1 VGHVERKQDAL
12 SKKGAKMK
20 HVLKSLVALF
30 FLIAIT
36 RLSFSAPKNP
46 SDDIKVVHGRDG
58 RIDTFHLAGTVWEE
72 LSRSVAMQ
80 IKNSDMISNDEV
92 STKLLGLSLSKSLEP
107 ALCADEQFATQ
118 IKVGSCSGFL
128 VSDSHIVTAGHC
140 LLSQADCDNKSW
152 VFDYE
157 LKYAEDLDYTVV
169 PSRNIFKCKKI
180 ISQHAD
186 SNTFT
191 DRLDFALIQLDHSVI
206 NRRPLTVR
214 LEGKIENNAPL
225 AVIGHPDG
233 IPKKFADGAK
243 VMEND
248 DEVFFSTNLDTFHV
262 NSGSPVFNFET
273 GVVEGIL
280 VRGAL
285 DYVFDAASNCS
296 RVNTIFNGCK
306 DKSCALEDVTRI
318 SQVEKLKEILSSY

>member
-1 VGHVERKQDAL
+1 
-12 SKKGAKMK
+12 MK
-20 HVLKSLVALF
+20 YVLKSLVALF
-30 FLIAIT
+30 FLIVIT

-46 SDDIKVVHGRDG
+46 SDDIKVVHGHDG
-58 RIDTFHLAGTVWEE
+58 RVDTFHLRGTVWED

-80 IKNSDMISNDEV
+80 IKNSDMISIDEV
-92 STKLLGLSLSKSLEP
+92 STKLLGVSLSKSQKL
-107 ALCADEQFATQ
+107 ALCPDELFNTQ
-118 IKVGSCSGFL
+118 ITVGQCSGFL
-128 VSDSHIVTAGHC
+128 VSDNHIVTAGHC
-140 LLSQADCDNKSW
+140 ILSQADCDNMSW

-169 PSRNIFKCKKI
+169 PSKNIFQCKKI
-180 ISQHAD
+180 ISQHVNFD
-186 SNTFT
+186 SLR
-191 DRLDFALIQLDHSVI
+191 DQLDFALIQLDHPVI

-233 IPKKFADGAK
+233 MPKKFADGAK

>member
-1 VGHVERKQDAL
+1 
-12 SKKGAKMK
+12 MK

-180 ISQHAD
+180 TLDKWEATGVTDSTFSISIINAKIIPQTSNID
-186 SNTFT
+186 SSVILFKSLGKSISKSLKDNNRYNSFQIVFVVT
-191 DRLDFALIQLDHSVI
+191 DTAFGQIQQLNKAKTIFPDFSACFALPFLPVFHLS
-206 NRRPLTVR
+206 
-214 LEGKIENNAPL
+214 
-225 AVIGHPDG
+225 
-233 IPKKFADGAK
+233 F
-243 VMEND
+243 
-248 DEVFFSTNLDTFHV
+248 VFFL
-262 NSGSPVFNFET
+262 
-273 GVVEGIL
+273 
-280 VRGAL
+280 R
-285 DYVFDAASNCS
+285 
-296 RVNTIFNGCK
+296 
-306 DKSCALEDVTRI
+306 
-318 SQVEKLKEILSSY
+318 EIQII